1 MKKWMKLI
9 IAIVAA
15 VFTIFCCAYQFF
27 YYSSFKR
34 IDLSGLQICESVDY
48 SIDEIN
54 YKDPD
59 NDYIF
64 GTLSM
69 DGKAVTS
76 YPTKL
81 VLYLDDSDVAY
92 AIPVKL
98 SNISADGEV
107 IDGADNEGLYADKT
121 HFEVLLDRF
130 SGLRNSYKIGFLI
143 DRDGEKL
150 LVKTGV
156 MYKYSDI

>member
-81 VLYLDDSDVAY
+81 VLYLDNSNEAY